1 MNIVHDQAGLA
12 AYHHGVF
19 VPTMGALHAG
29 HAALIRHARELAAPR
44 RKPVV
49 VSVFVNPTQFNEK
62 SDFDRYP
69 RTLEADAALCRQ
81 EGADCVF
88 APTAEVMYPKGV
100 DVGVPSLPAV
110 ATEPGLE
117 DAHRPGH
124 FAGVCQ
130 VCKRLFELVRPAL
143 SVFGEKDWQQLQVV
157 STMVA
162 GLGMPL
168 KIVGM
173 PTVREADGLA
183 MSSRNVRLSLE
194 ERSRA
199 TALCRAMITAGRE
212 TDPEAGERAARS
224 VLADEGITPEYAVI
238 REAASLGALRRLQ
251 GGYPPARILVAAR
264 VGSTRLIDNA
274 PWPGFRPPISA

>member
-12 AYHHGVF
+12 AFHHGVF

-29 HAALIRHARELAAPR
+29 HAALIRHARELAGPR

-69 RTLEADAALCRQ
+69 RTLEADAAICRA

-88 APTAEVMYPKGV
+88 APSVDVMYPPGIEI
-100 DVGVPSLPAV
+100 GVPTLPAV

-117 DAHRPGH
+117 DAYRPGH

-162 GLGMPL
+162 TLGMPL
-168 KIVGM
+168 KIVGL
-173 PTVREADGLA
+173 PTIREADGLA
-183 MSSRNVRLSLE
+183 MSSRNVHLSPDD
-194 ERSRA
+194 RRRA
-199 TALCRAMITAGRE
+199 TAISRAMVAASRDA
-212 TDPEAGERAARS
+212 DPEAGERTAKG
-224 VLADEGITPEYAVI
+224 VLGEAGITPEYVAI

-251 GGYPPARILVAAR
+251 GGYPPARILIAAR

-274 PWPGFRPPISA
+274 PWPGFTLPRSA